1 MNNCVC
7 TSCQRCLVFCHCNTG
22 IVGSMLSSTI
32 LWAAEKGSTNN
43 EKRTGESGGWVEEI
57 GERHK
62 ENMKKK
68 GDIR

>member
-1 MNNCVC
+1 
-7 TSCQRCLVFCHCNTG
+7 
-22 IVGSMLSSTI
+22 MLSSTI